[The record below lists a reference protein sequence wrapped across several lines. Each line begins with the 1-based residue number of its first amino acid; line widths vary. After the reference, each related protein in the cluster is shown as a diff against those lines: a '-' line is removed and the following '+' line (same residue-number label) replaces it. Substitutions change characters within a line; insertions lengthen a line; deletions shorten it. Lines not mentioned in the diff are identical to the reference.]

1 MSRETAFAK
10 IAAMAQLLDDAGLH
24 DDATILDEAMEMAAA
39 GQLHKEAGAWQAIL
53 SRLSGWARRALFKEY
68 RGMYAAAKEAQE
80 KANQRLEQL
89 QEVNKELKEMLAR
102 HMLTDWRDGLVSL
115 LPAIS
120 MPVDETL
127 APYDEQHASMTAR
140 LLKLAPKKAPEDKKP
155 AKPVVSPLMPEDDKG
170 AGEQPPEEGRSPEKA
185 IEEALKSEEPIPL
198 TKVKK
203 PAPAPVPAPEVPE
216 APGVAEPVAEPA
228 TESAPVP
235 PPEPAPAP
243 AVPAAKPESAP
254 LPGWRKERF
263 GTSGKHGWEWEWEI
277 SPENNKL
284 RIPKNQL
291 AAAASGKGK
300 ILHRQDGR
308 YRPTGGTSS
317 VKLRN
322 LMGNT
327 FWEEENDPTDPNMA
341 ILVRTEDVVPF
352 PLSMRREPAEQAQKL
367 KELGKSSAER
377 RSRLLALAV
386 GEMTDEERLEAA
398 AKALLDHFEEEP
410 DTEEG

>member
-68 RGMYAAAKEAQE
+68 RSMYSAAKEAQE

-115 LPAIS
+115 LPAMS

-140 LLKLAPKKAPEDKKP
+140 LLKLTPKKAPEGKKP
-155 AKPVVSPLMPEDDKG
+155 AEPVVPPLMPEEGKEE
-170 AGEQPPEEGRSPEKA
+170 AAPPEETRSPEKA

-203 PAPAPVPAPEVPE
+203 PAPVPEVPSVSEPAPSPEPAPVPAPE
-216 APGVAEPVAEPA
+216 AK
-228 TESAPVP
+228 
-235 PPEPAPAP
+235 
-243 AVPAAKPESAP
+243 PAAKPEAAP
-254 LPGWRKERF
+254 LPGWKKERF

-284 RIPKNQL
+284 RIPKSQL
-291 AAAASGKGK
+291 AAASSGKGK

-327 FWEEENDPTDPNMA
+327 FWEEESDPTDPNMV
-341 ILVRTEDVVPF
+341 ILVRTEDEVPF
-352 PLSMRREPAEQAQKL
+352 PLSMRREPVEQAKKL
-367 KELGKSSAER
+367 KDLGKSSADR
-377 RSRLLALAV
+377 RRRLMALAV
-386 GEMTDEERLEAA
+386 SEATDEERLEAA
-398 AKALLDHFEEEP
+398 AKALLEHFEDAEEP
-410 DTEEG
+410 DTEEV